1 MRVYYEPSL
10 SYAQL
15 SSNNI
20 ERLIGSDRKEALKV
34 SEQENDDPN
43 LQVKWMFSF
52 HLNAAES
59 QCSDIYLFWQAKYY
73 KALETSQRSVPKKYQ
88 RDIHDIKQLMDLQTQ
103 IQQAMNASLDLVYDG
118 PKAETLSKRS
128 KSLLFTWPLFEVW

>member
-1 MRVYYEPSL
+1 MTKELKLAESNHVCNCSVPCMRVYYEPSL

-59 QCSDIYLFWQAKYY
+59 QCSDIYLF
-73 KALETSQRSVPKKYQ
+73 
-88 RDIHDIKQLMDLQTQ
+88 
-103 IQQAMNASLDLVYDG
+103 
-118 PKAETLSKRS
+118 
-128 KSLLFTWPLFEVW
+128 